1 METPSRPSST
11 ARTHIGCVRQVNE
24 DRFLDRPDCGL
35 WAVADGMGGH
45 SAGDLAATAAI
56 RALADLADGAGKI
69 TKDGIRAVLDR
80 ANAEIMGFPRLG
92 GATVAGL
99 VIDGGRFSVF
109 WIGDS
114 RVYLF
119 RDGALERLSHDHSVV
134 QELIDAGALAP
145 DRAASHPQ
153 ANVVT
158 RALGTDACPEID
170 WTEGAVEPGDLFLLC
185 SDGLCGP
192 VSDATI
198 AAELARH
205 GLDAADPL
213 IRRAL
218 DAGGPDNVTLV
229 LVAVPND

>member
-1 METPSRPSST
+1 METPFRPSST

-24 DRFLDRPDCGL
+24 DRFLDRPDRGL

-56 RALADLADGAGKI
+56 RALADLADGADAI
-69 TKDGIRAVLDR
+69 TREGICAALDR
-80 ANAEIMGFPRLG
+80 ANAEIMGFPRLS
-92 GATVAGL
+92 GATLAGL
-99 VIDGGRFSVF
+99 VIDDDRFSAF

-114 RVYLF
+114 RAYLF
-119 RDGALERLSHDHSVV
+119 RAGALQRLSHDHSVV

-145 DRAASHPQ
+145 DRAALHPQ

-158 RALGTDACPEID
+158 RALGTGARPEID
-170 WTEGAVEPGDLFLLC
+170 WLEGAVEPGDLFLLC

-192 VSDATI
+192 VSDAAI
-198 AAELARH
+198 AAELATH
-205 GLDAADPL
+205 GPDAADPL

-218 DAGGPDNVTLV
+218 DVGGPDNITLV
-229 LVAVPND
+229 LVAVPNN